1 MCGLAVATRPHW
13 NESNRTCDAIGGEQ
27 NNLRNRSYGAG
38 FSYARVGERP
48 AKRETAHDTDAVWVG
63 TVTVRGPEG
72 AGAPEAQGKREAS
85 ERGRGRAATARS
97 RNPQQGGASP
107 HSPKPRPPQAFMRS
121 R

>member
-85 ERGRGRAATARS
+85 ERGARPGS
-97 RNPQQGGASP
+97 DR
-107 HSPKPRPPQAFMRS
+107 PKPQPPARGGIAAQPEA
-121 R
+121 